1 MPCSI
6 YYMVQK
12 PYSVNYERAILHH
25 HIPDEPYHVS
35 SAAYDAAY
43 LLKMYPMKIEH
54 RTAPSNSPI
63 YHLQDQ
69 GPRTKDQGP
78 TSLPTAPQS
87 PCRQFG
93 SRQGRIV
100 QSESREVPYRKRRGF
115 YKPILDRLTS
125 KLRRCLGCIRAY
137 RGWSLLA
144 LTRYSTKRSYIEAF
158 LVLINLITR
167 VRGFNRAAFNSVYLD
182 QLPR

>member
-1 MPCSI
+1 
-6 YYMVQK
+6 MVQN
-12 PYSVNYERAILHH
+12 PYSINYERAILHH

-54 RTAPSNSPI
+54 RTASSTI
-63 YHLQDQ
+63 Y
-69 GPRTKDQGP
+69 RTKDQGP

-93 SRQGRIV
+93 SRRRRII
-100 QSESREVPYRKRRGF
+100 QSESCEVPYRKRRGF

-182 QLPR
+182 QLPM